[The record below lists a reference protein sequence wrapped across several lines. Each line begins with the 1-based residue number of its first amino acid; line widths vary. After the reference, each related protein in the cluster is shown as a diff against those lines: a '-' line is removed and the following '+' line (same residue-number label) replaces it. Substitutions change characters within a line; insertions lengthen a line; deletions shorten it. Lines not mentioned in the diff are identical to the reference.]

1 MQQNSLRML
10 AGDHVVVDDKDTQM
24 ADRLAVDY
32 RRLNSLARFQRQLH
46 NKPRT
51 LSGFTFQ
58 RDAAVH
64 QRHEVLGDRHP
75 KPRPLKD
82 ASAAGGLLLKRIE
95 DALLEFRADADAGI
109 SDLET
114 HKSDV
119 FLGLFAFNA
128 QGYAPALRCEFD
140 CVAEQIHQDLVD
152 AQFVA
157 RTGQRKVFFKI
168 DVERKMLLC
177 GLLSEYG

>member
-1 MQQNSLRML
+1 MAACIGKKLLSMIPL
-10 AGDHVVVDDKDTQM
+10 ALIVSIILFGLINLLPGNAAM
-24 ADRLAVDY
+24 AI
-32 RRLNSLARFQRQLH
+32 
-46 NKPRT
+46 
-51 LSGFTFQ
+51 
-58 RDAAVH
+58 
-64 QRHEVLGDRHP
+64 LGDSGNLEQIEQLEAELGLDQP
-75 KPRPLKD
+75 VYIQYINWLK
-82 ASAAGGLLLKRIE
+82 GVCTCLLYT
-95 DALLEFRADADAGI
+95 
-109 SDLET
+109 SLET
-114 HKSDV
+114 QKSDV